1 MRAEETE
8 LLSESMADPVDEG
21 YTGPATVT
29 VAGREL
35 PVQVRLCGY
44 FEPIDGRFHW
54 SGRLADDAEL
64 VELVGT
70 ARAPAMITTPH
81 GTAAGEIGGR
91 DLWGRY
97 RITGVGRP
105 PMAVAQLPR
114 N

>member
-1 MRAEETE
+1 MRPEETE
-8 LLSESMADPVDEG
+8 FLSESVADPVDEG
-21 YTGPATVT
+21 YAGPATVV

-35 PVQVRLCGY
+35 PVRVRLCGY

-54 SGRLADDAEL
+54 YGRLADDAEL
-64 VELVGT
+64 TELVGAT
-70 ARAPAMITTPH
+70 RAPAMITTPH
-81 GTAAGEIGGR
+81 GSAAGEIGGR

-105 PMAVAQLPR
+105 PMTVARPPL